1 MDQTAVEP
9 PSEGSALDGEQQV
22 PAFGVR
28 LLNLCKA
35 VWQVTKRN
43 SQLLSL
49 KTKIEKL
56 SRIDLRQAFADLGR
70 RCYELKLNQERL
82 APHYLEIEALEQRIC
97 EKKKGVHAED
107 GATAMN
113 KLRAVAED
121 QASKMTAEAL
131 TLKLGGMMAEVGK
144 VAAASGDATLPSQEL
159 LRVREIETSVEGMRT
174 QIESI
179 EGSSFGAA
187 FRELFKRRTPD
198 PSGKPSIPRMVTGIV
213 GGVIVFATIF
223 VPMGYVKVNGE
234 SMPMLVYDRPIF
246 PLLLCSAAFG
256 SVLFASLKRFGML
269 FILGAI
275 LFSAAVAF
283 VNWSVEHGDGAN
295 AARPGVQVSLNGLF
309 TTSLWLGALLVL
321 TASLPWWFWKSK
333 H

>member
-9 PSEGSALDGEQQV
+9 PSEVSAMAGEQQV
-22 PAFGVR
+22 PGFGTR

-49 KTKIEKL
+49 KTKTEKL

-70 RCYELKLNQERL
+70 RCYELKLNQDRL
-82 APHYLEIEALEQRIC
+82 GTHYLEIEALEQRIC

-144 VAAASGDATLPSQEL
+144 VAAASGDAALPSQEL
-159 LRVREIETSVEGMRT
+159 RLVREIEASVEEMRT
-174 QIESI
+174 QMTNID
-179 EGSSFGAA
+179 GSSFAAA
-187 FRELFKRRTPD
+187 FKALFQRRAPD
-198 PSGKPSIPRMVTGIV
+198 RSAKPSVPRMITGVV
-213 GGVIVFATIF
+213 GGVILLATVV
-223 VPMGYVKVNGE
+223 VPLGHFKHPDGVRIALHIYENPGF
-234 SMPMLVYDRPIF
+234 SLVII
-246 PLLLCSAAFG
+246 AAALV
-256 SVLFASLKRFGML
+256 S
-269 FILGAI
+269 I
-275 LFSAAVAF
+275 LFSTQARF
-283 VNWSVEHGDGAN
+283 GALFITGLFLCVLTSLFN
-295 AARPGVQVSLNGLF
+295 SFGEVSKKIASNGLVF
-309 TTSLWLGALLVL
+309 ITTEIPVTLCGTSALLVL
-321 TASLPWWFWKSK
+321 AASLPWFWKSK
-333 H
+333 R

>member
-1 MDQTAVEP
+1 MA
-9 PSEGSALDGEQQV
+9 GEQQQV
-22 PAFGVR
+22 PAFGTR

-49 KTKIEKL
+49 KTRIEKL

-70 RCYELKLNQERL
+70 RCYELKLNQDRL
-82 APHYLEIEALEQRIC
+82 GTHYLEIEALEQRIC

-144 VAAASGDATLPSQEL
+144 VAAASGDAALPQEEL
-159 LRVREIETSVEGMRT
+159 HHVREIEASIEGTRKQMA
-174 QIESI
+174 SI
-179 EGSSFGAA
+179 EGSSFGVA
-187 FRELFKRRTPD
+187 FRALFQRPTTD
-198 PSGKPSIPRMVTGIV
+198 PSAKLSIPRTVTGIV
-213 GGVIVFATIF
+213 GGVIVFAAVF
-223 VPMGYVKVNGE
+223 VPVGYVKVNGE
-234 SMPMLVYDRPIF
+234 SIPMHVYDSPIF
-246 PLLLCSAAFG
+246 PILLCSAAFC

-269 FILGAI
+269 FIMGVMLFGGAV
-275 LFSAAVAF
+275 LFINA
-283 VNWSVEHGDGAN
+283 SVEIENRVN
-295 AARPGVQVSLNGLF
+295 AAHPGAHVSLNGLF

-321 TASLPWWFWKSK
+321 TAALPWFWKSK
-333 H
+333 R